1 MIIHWFKNLLP
12 SNQNLLSCGLFAVMV
27 GISLRIAFGSDLALN
42 VADSQL
48 VLSDSADKLAA
59 LAQELNTQ
67 AEIIREKD
75 KAYQELSR
83 IYEQSLKEAEGYE
96 RLKAK
101 IETID
106 FLPEVENIEII
117 QTEIN
122 NTESDLTEF
131 GYK

>member
-1 MIIHWFKNLLP
+1 MIINWFKNLLP

-27 GISLRIAFGSDLALN
+27 GISLRIVFGSDLALN

-48 VLSDSADKLAA
+48 ILSDSADKLAA

-83 IYEQSLKEAEGYE
+83 IYKQSLKEAEGYE

-101 IETID
+101 IETIES
-106 FLPEVENIEII
+106 LPEVENIEII